1 MQSKIR
7 KKRNPNLSKYD
18 APLRIQFDRGFNA
31 FKGKQYV
38 KTNGDAKIIM
48 TENPYNPNTMQAR
61 EWLRGYNSAYA
72 QQLKRVKDV
81 EARRRSKKYMQDK
94 IVIEEVMTA
103 EFYEMKA
110 GQTAIFPEH
119 KALEYLALGLTSEAG
134 EVAGKVKKLIRDGE
148 DMEGFELKKIA
159 IASEIG
165 DVLWYCAMMAKEVGV
180 PLNDIMK
187 DNLKK
192 LHGRKVRGT
201 LHGSGDN
208 R

>member
-1 MQSKIR
+1 MSK
-7 KKRNPNLSKYD
+7 L
-18 APLRIQFDRGFNA
+18 
-31 FKGKQYV
+31 
-38 KTNGDAKIIM
+38 
-48 TENPYNPNTMQAR
+48 E
-61 EWLRGYNSAYA
+61 E
-72 QQLKRVKDV
+72 
-81 EARRRSKKYMQDK
+81 EAKKYMQDK

-110 GQTAIFPEH
+110 GQTAIFPKY

-134 EVAGKVKKLIRDGE
+134 EVAGKVKKLIRDGA
-148 DMEGFELKKIA
+148 DVEGFELKKIA

-187 DNLKK
+187 ENLRK
-192 LHGRKVRGT
+192 LHSRKERGT
-201 LHGSGDN
+201 LQGSGDD

>member
-1 MQSKIR
+1 MKLEEEAKKFMQNK
-7 KKRNPNLSKYD
+7 L
-18 APLRIQFDRGFNA
+18 
-31 FKGKQYV
+31 
-38 KTNGDAKIIM
+38 
-48 TENPYNPNTMQAR
+48 
-61 EWLRGYNSAYA
+61 
-72 QQLKRVKDV
+72 
-81 EARRRSKKYMQDK
+81 
-94 IVIEEVMTA
+94 VIEEVMTA

-110 GQTAIFPEH
+110 GQTAIFPKY

-148 DMEGFELKKIA
+148 DVEGFELKKIA

>member
-1 MQSKIR
+1 MKLEEEA
-7 KKRNPNLSKYD
+7 KK
-18 APLRIQFDRGFNA
+18 F
-31 FKGKQYV
+31 
-38 KTNGDAKIIM
+38 
-48 TENPYNPNTMQAR
+48 
-61 EWLRGYNSAYA
+61 
-72 QQLKRVKDV
+72 
-81 EARRRSKKYMQDK
+81 MQDK
-94 IVIEEVMTA
+94 LIITEVMTA

-110 GQTAIFPEH
+110 GQTAIFP
-119 KALEYLALGLTSEAG
+119 KNQALEYLALGLTSEAG

-148 DMEGFELKKIA
+148 DVEGFELKKMA

-192 LHGRKVRGT
+192 LHGRKERGT

>member
-1 MQSKIR
+1 MK
-7 KKRNPNLSKYD
+7 L
-18 APLRIQFDRGFNA
+18 
-31 FKGKQYV
+31 
-38 KTNGDAKIIM
+38 
-48 TENPYNPNTMQAR
+48 E
-61 EWLRGYNSAYA
+61 E
-72 QQLKRVKDV
+72 
-81 EARRRSKKYMQDK
+81 EARKFMQDK
-94 IVIEEVMTA
+94 LVIEEVMTA

-110 GQTAIFPEH
+110 GQTAIFPKY

-148 DMEGFELKKIA
+148 DVEGFELKKIA

-180 PLNDIMK
+180 PLNEIMK
-187 DNLKK
+187 ENLKK

>member
-1 MQSKIR
+1 MK
-7 KKRNPNLSKYD
+7 LED
-18 APLRIQFDRGFNA
+18 
-31 FKGKQYV
+31 
-38 KTNGDAKIIM
+38 
-48 TENPYNPNTMQAR
+48 
-61 EWLRGYNSAYA
+61 
-72 QQLKRVKDV
+72 
-81 EARRRSKKYMQDK
+81 EARKFMQDK
-94 IVIEEVMTA
+94 LVIEEVMTA

-110 GQTAIFPEH
+110 GQTAIFPKY

-165 DVLWYCAMMAKEVGV
+165 DVLWYCAMLAKEVGV

-187 DNLKK
+187 ENLKK

>member
-1 MQSKIR
+1 MK
-7 KKRNPNLSKYD
+7 L
-18 APLRIQFDRGFNA
+18 
-31 FKGKQYV
+31 
-38 KTNGDAKIIM
+38 
-48 TENPYNPNTMQAR
+48 E
-61 EWLRGYNSAYA
+61 E
-72 QQLKRVKDV
+72 
-81 EARRRSKKYMQDK
+81 EARKFMQDK
-94 IVIEEVMTA
+94 LVIEEVMTA

-110 GQTAIFPEH
+110 GQTAIFPKY

-165 DVLWYCAMMAKEVGV
+165 DVLWYCAMLAKEVGV

-187 DNLKK
+187 ENLKK

>member
-1 MQSKIR
+1 MK
-7 KKRNPNLSKYD
+7 L
-18 APLRIQFDRGFNA
+18 
-31 FKGKQYV
+31 
-38 KTNGDAKIIM
+38 
-48 TENPYNPNTMQAR
+48 E
-61 EWLRGYNSAYA
+61 E
-72 QQLKRVKDV
+72 
-81 EARRRSKKYMQDK
+81 EARKFMQDK
-94 IVIEEVMTA
+94 LVIEEVMTA

-110 GQTAIFPEH
+110 GQTAIFPKY

-180 PLNDIMK
+180 PLNEIMK
-187 DNLKK
+187 ENLKK
-192 LHGRKVRGT
+192 LHSRKERGT
-201 LHGSGDN
+201 LSGSGDD

>member
-1 MQSKIR
+1 MK
-7 KKRNPNLSKYD
+7 L
-18 APLRIQFDRGFNA
+18 
-31 FKGKQYV
+31 
-38 KTNGDAKIIM
+38 
-48 TENPYNPNTMQAR
+48 E
-61 EWLRGYNSAYA
+61 E
-72 QQLKRVKDV
+72 
-81 EARRRSKKYMQDK
+81 EARKFMQDK
-94 IVIEEVMTA
+94 LVTEEVMTA

-110 GQTAIFPEH
+110 GQTAIFPKY

-148 DMEGFELKKIA
+148 DMEGLELKKIA
-159 IASEIG
+159 IASEVG

>member
-1 MQSKIR
+1 MK
-7 KKRNPNLSKYD
+7 L
-18 APLRIQFDRGFNA
+18 
-31 FKGKQYV
+31 
-38 KTNGDAKIIM
+38 
-48 TENPYNPNTMQAR
+48 E
-61 EWLRGYNSAYA
+61 E
-72 QQLKRVKDV
+72 
-81 EARRRSKKYMQDK
+81 EARKFMQDK
-94 IVIEEVMTA
+94 LVIEEVMTA

-110 GQTAIFPEH
+110 GQTAIFPKY

-148 DMEGFELKKIA
+148 DVEGFELKKIA

-187 DNLKK
+187 ENLKK